1 MLSGVTVV
9 SMIGAVTCL
18 VTVVVVS
25 TASITWAGTVSIG
38 IESTLVVSLRMTLGI
53 LIGRSSVVM

>member
-9 SMIGAVTCL
+9 STVGAVTCL
-18 VTVVVVS
+18 DTVVVVS
-25 TASITWAGTVSIG
+25 TASITWVGTVSIG